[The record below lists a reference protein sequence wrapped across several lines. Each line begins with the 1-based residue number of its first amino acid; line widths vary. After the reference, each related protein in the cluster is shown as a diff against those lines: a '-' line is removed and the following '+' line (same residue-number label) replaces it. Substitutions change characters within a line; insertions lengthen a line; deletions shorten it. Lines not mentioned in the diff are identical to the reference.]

1 MKIDRAILKRFNK
14 SWSFGKRLRKRTAI
28 QVSNSHEQAIITNVE
43 RLAKRKTLRSV
54 KYFDANKRKLII
66 TTIAG
71 IAKEKINQSFFVYCG
86 SFIYVLMPNIDT
98 QLLQNTQFN
107 IYGCLQPFMNWRWIQ
122 VNCWFGCINCRL
134 FKPNKKECLP
144 KIFMQKL
151 FFSNYLSSFCISFTL
166 F

>member
-98 QLLQNTQFN
+98 RLLQNTQFN
-107 IYGCLQPFMNWRWIQ
+107 TYSCLQPFTN
-122 VNCWFGCINCRL
+122 
-134 FKPNKKECLP
+134 
-144 KIFMQKL
+144 
-151 FFSNYLSSFCISFTL
+151 
-166 F
+166 